1 MNAVDLPHKLDAEQ
15 AVLGGIM
22 LDESAL
28 PKLADWIKPEDFYLP
43 AHRLIY
49 QAMLDNAAQGN
60 PLDAVTLGEWF
71 AGKGKLA
78 VVDDGAYLIEL
89 ATTTPSA
96 ASIDSYAQIVKSYAT
111 RRELIEAGNELAKR
125 GYNPGG
131 IDVPQIAAATTLRL
145 SELTNVRKGDFV
157 IARDVAREWFN
168 NFQSRHES
176 GDTLIGLP
184 TPWKEYSA
192 RIKGLQ
198 AGRFYVWAGRPG
210 MGKSAA
216 AVTAA
221 VEMAIAN
228 PDQYVMYF
236 SVEMPAS
243 EVMERMVAHVAQV
256 PLEFLQ
262 NPASPNHD
270 PEILMPRVTG
280 AIRAINA
287 TRLMIDDTASMT
299 IRQVESRARRLAM
312 KGKVAGVFLD
322 HMHRMAFIGQNEV
335 TEYGMIAKGGKNLS
349 KELDCPVVFLAQL
362 NRSVDSRPD
371 KRPIMSDLRASG
383 EIEQEADVI
392 TFFYRD
398 EYYTKEQSQRKGNI
412 EFITEKNRSG
422 QTGTDH
428 VRSNLAMGG
437 IVDYERGRPSFD
449 EPVKPAYS
457 GF

>member
-1 MNAVDLPHKLDAEQ
+1 MTQDLPHKLDAEQ

-28 PKLADWIKPEDFYLP
+28 PKLADWIAPEDFYAP
-43 AHRLIY
+43 AHRMIY

-71 AGKGKLA
+71 AGNGKLSI
-78 VVDDGAYLIEL
+78 VDDGAYLIEL

-96 ASIDSYAQIVKSYAT
+96 ASIESYAQIVKGYAT
-111 RRELIEAGNELAKR
+111 RRELIEAGNELAQL
-125 GYNPGG
+125 GYSPGG
-131 IDVPQIAAATTLRL
+131 MDVPQIAAATTLRL

-157 IARDVAREWFN
+157 IAKDVAREWFDS
-168 NFQSRHES
+168 FQGRYES

-184 TPWKEYSA
+184 TPWREYSA

-228 PDQYVMYF
+228 PDQYVLYF
-236 SVEMPAS
+236 SVEMPKS

-270 PEILMPRVTG
+270 PEILMTRVTS

-349 KELDCPVVFLAQL
+349 KELDCPVIFLAQL

-449 EPVKPAYS
+449 EPVKPGYS

>member
-1 MNAVDLPHKLDAEQ
+1 MQDLPHKLDAEQ

-28 PKLADWIKPEDFYLP
+28 PKLADWIKQEDFYAP

-60 PLDAVTLGEWF
+60 PIDAVTLGEWF
-71 AGKGKLA
+71 ASNGKLS

-96 ASIDSYAQIVKSYAT
+96 ANIENYAGIVKQYAT
-111 RRELIEAGNELAKR
+111 RREIIEAGNELAQL
-125 GYNPGG
+125 GYSPGG
-131 IDVPQIAAATTLRL
+131 MDVPQIAAATTLRL

-157 IARDVAREWFN
+157 IAKDVARDW
-168 NFQSRHES
+168 FQSFQGRYES

-198 AGRFYVWAGRPG
+198 SGRLYVWAGRPG

-221 VEMAIAN
+221 FELALAH
-228 PDQYVMYF
+228 PDMYVPYF
-236 SVEMPAS
+236 SFEMPAS
-243 EVMERMVAHVAQV
+243 EVMERGVAHIAQV

-270 PEILMPRVTG
+270 PEILMPRVTS
-280 AIRAINA
+280 AIKAINA

-312 KGKVAGVFLD
+312 KGKVACVFLD

-398 EYYTKEQSQRKGNI
+398 EYYTKDQCKCKGNV

-422 QTGTDH
+422 QSGVDH

-437 IVDYERGRPSFD
+437 IVDYERGRPSFE
-449 EPVKPAYS
+449 EPVKPGYS